1 MASISLRHDFL
12 LVFTFLLF
20 MIACERQQESARKET
35 QSPQSSVAEAA
46 AAAPLDE
53 HIFLPEGCPAP
64 IEVELT
70 PDQKTLKKAEEALDN
85 GDIFETM
92 KLSRG
97 LIDSKDA
104 SVRASLVDIFRWVG
118 KKAIPELA
126 ELVHDKNAEV
136 ASEAFSAWEFVLQE
150 ISHDLV
156 KATAITN
163 LVANLDDSVVIES
176 ALMHITNLELCYS
189 LPALEGLV
197 TDYRGK
203 TCGQCAKRMFEHIAG
218 EPWASPERTSM
229 ILKEHRGA
237 IK

>member
-1 MASISLRHDFL
+1 MATSSLRHDFL
-12 LVFTFLLF
+12 LACIFLLF
-20 MIACERQQESARKET
+20 TIGCERQQESARKET
-35 QSPQSSVAEAA
+35 PSPQSSVAEAA
-46 AAAPLDE
+46 AAAPLNE
-53 HIFLPEGCPAP
+53 HIFLPERCTTPV
-64 IEVELT
+64 EVELT
-70 PDQKTLKKAEEALDN
+70 PDQKTLKKAQEALDN

-97 LIDSKDA
+97 LIDSKEA

-118 KKAIPELA
+118 KKAIPELV

-136 ASEAFSAWEFVLQE
+136 ASDAFAAWEFVLQE
-150 ISHDLV
+150 IPHDLV
-156 KATAITN
+156 KAIAITN

-197 TDYRGK
+197 TGCRGK

-218 EPWASPERTSM
+218 EPWASPERTHT
-229 ILKEHRGA
+229 ILKEQGM

>member
-1 MASISLRHDFL
+1 M
-12 LVFTFLLF
+12 
-20 MIACERQQESARKET
+20 
-35 QSPQSSVAEAA
+35 
-46 AAAPLDE
+46 
-53 HIFLPEGCPAP
+53 PEGCLAP

-118 KKAIPELA
+118 KKAIPELV

-136 ASEAFSAWEFVLQE
+136 ASEAFTAWEFVLQE
-150 ISHDLV
+150 IPHDLV
-156 KATAITN
+156 KAIAITN

-176 ALMHITNLELCYS
+176 ALLHITNLELCYS

-197 TDYRGK
+197 TGCRGK

-218 EPWASPERTSM
+218 EPWASPERTHT
-229 ILKEHRGA
+229 ILKEQGM

>member
-1 MASISLRHDFL
+1 MDSNFLRHDFFL
-12 LVFTFLLF
+12 AIIFLLS
-20 MIACERQQESARKET
+20 IIGCERQQESLRDETPSAHSAATETVARVSVDDPEILKI
-35 QSPQSSVAEAA
+35 QPQ
-46 AAAPLDE
+46 E
-53 HIFLPEGCPAP
+53 H

-70 PDQKTLKKAEEALDN
+70 PDQETLKKAQKALDD
-85 GDIFETM
+85 GDIFEAM

-118 KKAIPELA
+118 KKAVPELV

-136 ASEAFSAWEFVLQE
+136 ASDAFSAWEFALQE
-150 ISHDLV
+150 MQHDLV
-156 KATAITN
+156 KTIAITN
-163 LVANLDDSVVIES
+163 LVANLDDSLVIES
-176 ALMHITNLELCYS
+176 ALMHIVNIELCYS

-197 TDYRGK
+197 TGCRGK

-218 EPWASPERTSM
+218 EPWASPERTRA
-229 ILKEHRGA
+229 ILKEQGG